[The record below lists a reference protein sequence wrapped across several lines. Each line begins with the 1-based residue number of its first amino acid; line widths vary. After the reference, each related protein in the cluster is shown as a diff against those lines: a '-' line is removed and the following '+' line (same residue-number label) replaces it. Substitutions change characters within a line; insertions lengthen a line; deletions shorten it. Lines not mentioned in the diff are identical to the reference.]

1 MIVFDL
7 QCSVRHV
14 FEGWF
19 AGEADFQQQCQQG
32 LLVCPLCG
40 DPQVSKRL
48 SAPRLNLASQAQ
60 ALVPACAAAEARGND
75 IDSVLQQAWLE
86 TARRIVADTEDVGA
100 DFSREARR
108 IHYGEAPERGIRGY
122 ATPAQTASLIDE
134 GISVVPLAMPESMKK
149 TLQ

>member
-48 SAPRLNLASQAQ
+48 SAPRLNLASHAQ
-60 ALVPACAAAEARGND
+60 ALVPACAATEARGKD
-75 IDSVLQQAWLE
+75 IDSLLQQAWLE

-134 GISVVPLAMPESMKK
+134 GIPVVPLAMPESMKK